1 MRGRAVHPSGRGG
14 VLTAYVTVLDPT
26 EAGDRSRSAE
36 LVQPPAD
43 LNGVRIGLLDNG
55 KPNSDRLLSLLAE
68 RFRAHEAV
76 LYATL
81 RKPSIGRLAPVQ
93 LLDELAQAC
102 DLVVTGVGDC
112 AGCCSCSVQDG
123 IAVERRGVPTLVI
136 VTTEFLTT
144 ARISATAAGVPDYPF
159 TVIDHPLG
167 SLAQGQL
174 AQRADLAMGQIR
186 TRLATTR

>member
-1 MRGRAVHPSGRGG
+1 MTSR
-14 VLTAYVTVLDPT
+14 VTVLDPT
-26 EAGDRSRSAE
+26 ASGTPSRSAE

-43 LNGVRIGLLDNG
+43 LNGVRFGLLDNG

-68 RFRAHEAV
+68 RFVANGGV
-76 LYATL
+76 LSGSL

-93 LLDELAQAC
+93 LLEELAQAC

-123 IAVERRGVPTLVI
+123 IAVERRGLPTVVV

-144 ARISATAAGVPDYPF
+144 ARIAATAAGVPDYPF

-167 SLAQGQL
+167 SLTPDQL
-174 AQRADLAMGQIR
+174 AERADLAMAQIR
-186 TRLATTR
+186 FRLAAT

>member
-1 MRGRAVHPSGRGG
+1 M
-14 VLTAYVTVLDPT
+14 TIQVTVLDPT
-26 EAGDRSRSAE
+26 GTGAPPSSAE
-36 LVQPPAD
+36 LLRPPAD
-43 LNGVRIGLLDNG
+43 LRGVSFGMLDNG
-55 KPNSDRLLSLLAE
+55 KPNSDRFLSLLAE
-68 RFRAHEAV
+68 RFIANGAQ